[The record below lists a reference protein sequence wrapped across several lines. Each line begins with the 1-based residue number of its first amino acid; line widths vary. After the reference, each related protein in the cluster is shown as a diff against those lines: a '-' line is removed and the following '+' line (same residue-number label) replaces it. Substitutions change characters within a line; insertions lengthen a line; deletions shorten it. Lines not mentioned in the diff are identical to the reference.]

1 MEQPSFFTWQLVIS
15 VVTIAVVMQILLGLA
30 GISIYLERK
39 ISAFMQDRIGPNR
52 VGFGL
57 GLPLVEKL
65 TGNFSFWG
73 LGQSLADG
81 VKMMLKEDFT
91 PTGVDKVLFRLAPG
105 FAVVPALIGFA
116 IIPWGGMVD
125 LPEWKI
131 PVLGWTLEAQTA
143 TVAGANINIGVMY
156 LLAVSSLSI
165 YAVALGSWASN
176 NKFSFLGG
184 LRASSQMLSYEI
196 PMGLT
201 ILCVLLAA
209 GSLMPTEIIKW
220 QAEHGWLILAQPLV
234 GAILFICIL
243 AECNRAPFDNAECES
258 ELVGGYHTEFSSMR
272 FGLFFLAEYTHMAVG
287 AALFAIL
294 FLGGWQVAPFINL
307 PGLSPEDTQWWAPLA
322 KFGVLFG
329 KAVSL
334 VCFMMVVRWS
344 LPRLRF
350 DQVMQMGWQAVIP
363 LSLLAVVGNAVLVY
377 LDLATML
384 PMLAMNIGLGVLML
398 AVQPLMPKANSNRR
412 LPLAGSRF
420 SPLVATDGAS
430 PALASI
436 ARVDDPRVMT
446 APMSAH

>member
-1 MEQPSFFTWQLVIS
+1 MAQPDFFTWQLIISATTIVVVIH
-15 VVTIAVVMQILLGLA
+15 ILLGLA
-30 GISIYLERK
+30 GLSIYLERK

-57 GLPLVEKL
+57 GLPLLQKL
-65 TGNFSFWG
+65 TFNFSFWG

-81 VKMMLKEDFT
+81 IKMMLKEDFT
-91 PTGVDKVLFRLAPG
+91 PAGVDKVLFRLAPG
-105 FAVVPALIGFA
+105 FAVIPALISFA
-116 IIPWGGMVD
+116 IIPWGGLVAM
-125 LPEWKI
+125 PEWTLPI
-131 PVLGWTLEAQTA
+131 LGWTLEAQTVA
-143 TVAGANINIGVMY
+143 VAGANINIGVLY
-156 LLAVSSLSI
+156 LLAISSLSI

-220 QAEHGWLILAQPLV
+220 QHTHGWLILAQPLV

-287 AALFAIL
+287 CALFAVL
-294 FLGGWQVAPFINL
+294 FLGGWQLAPFINL
-307 PGLSPEDTQWWAPLA
+307 PGLSPEDTMWWAPLA
-322 KFGVLFG
+322 KFAVLFG
-329 KAVSL
+329 KAVGL

-344 LPRLRF
+344 LPRMRF

-363 LSLLAVVGNAVLVY
+363 LSLLAVVGNAILIY
-377 LDLATML
+377 LDLATLL
-384 PMLAMNIGLGVLML
+384 PMLGLNIALGVLLL
-398 AVQPLMPKANSNRR
+398 AVQPFMPKSDSNRR
-412 LPLAGSRF
+412 LPMAGSRF
-420 SPLVATDGAS
+420 SPLTTDNAS
-430 PALASI
+430 APDLQGIS
-436 ARVDDPRVMT
+436 RVDDPRAMT
-446 APMSAH
+446 APLSSH